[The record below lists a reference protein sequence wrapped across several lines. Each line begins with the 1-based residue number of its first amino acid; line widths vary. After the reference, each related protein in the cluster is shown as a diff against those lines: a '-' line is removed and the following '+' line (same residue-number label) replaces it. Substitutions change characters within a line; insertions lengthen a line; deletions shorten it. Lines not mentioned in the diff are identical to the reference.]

1 MICLHNMRGC
11 SMEKQLNYLEEYCN
25 GAETRS
31 INERLSALYKQWYN
45 AWYEGKE
52 KLYTDLSL
60 NCPFLLTCTDAYIQ
74 NRIMFFG
81 QEAHDKCSYL
91 HDFKKELDEYFVSES
106 YHYEKL
112 IRYDEHGINQNFLKT
127 RKVCAGLDP
136 DTRFKDGEADY
147 RRFTSVLVNNLNK
160 ISYGGKST
168 PVDERLRDIYSPIE
182 FEGHKGNIF
191 YHEMRI
197 LKPEKIIFATGSYT
211 NHLERDFGKD
221 VADQLRSSW
230 KTLYLGKKGDH
241 KVISEVSEFE
251 YAGIKMKYIY
261 GYHPSAHLNTDDRR
275 NYFGAIKTFVTSS

>member
-1 MICLHNMRGC
+1 MNM
-11 SMEKQLNYLEEYCN
+11 
-25 GAETRS
+25 
-31 INERLSALYKQWYN
+31 
-45 AWYEGKE
+45 
-52 KLYTDLSL
+52 
-60 NCPFLLTCTDAYIQ
+60 
-74 NRIMFFG
+74 
-81 QEAHDKCSYL
+81 
-91 HDFKKELDEYFVSES
+91 ES
-106 YHYEKL
+106 S
-112 IRYDEHGINQNFLKT
+112 
-127 RKVCAGLDP
+127 AGLDP

-230 KTLYLGKKGDH
+230 KTLYLGKKGNH

-261 GYHPSAHLNTDDRR
+261 GYHPSAHLNTEDRR
-275 NYFGAIKTFVTSS
+275 NYFGAIKTFVTSP